1 MTTKNKVMIDNQ
13 SGFQMEMVMAYLI
26 GFTTALNGCIEVIT
40 EPGVYYDNVI
50 IKSIV

>member
-1 MTTKNKVMIDNQ
+1 MKQKVMIDNQ

-26 GFTTALNGCIEVIT
+26 GFTTTLNGCIEVIT